1 MEGKLVIF
9 SAPSGSGKSTIINH
23 LLKKGYPLDFSIS
36 ATTRPPR
43 GVEQDGVEY
52 YFLTEGQ
59 FRQKIAQDAFIE
71 YEEVYEGRFYGTLK
85 SEIDRIWASGRHV
98 IFDVDVLGGKN
109 LKAIYGS
116 KALWVCIQPPSVEEL
131 RRRLTARGT
140 ESAEEIDER
149 IGRAE
154 EEMSYSSH
162 FDTIIINSD
171 LEQAFADAEHTLDK
185 FLAARH
191 A

>member
-43 GVEQDGVEY
+43 GAEQNGVEY

-85 SEIDRIWASGRHV
+85 SEIDRIWTSGRHV

>member
-85 SEIDRIWASGRHV
+85 SEIDRIWTSGRHV

>member
-43 GVEQDGVEY
+43 GAEQDGVEY

-85 SEIDRIWASGRHV
+85 SEIDRIWTSGRHV